1 MFDFILKKGTKLNR
15 NELLKNFAIGFL
27 PLFVFILADELYG
40 TEIGLIVALISGLL
54 YLLYYLLRYKRV
66 EKMILMDT
74 LLILILGGVS
84 IGLDNAIFFMLK
96 PALVELILVAILGI
110 HAFSSKPILLQMS
123 KRYLGDAEF
132 APEQMQ
138 ALKKLSQILFVVL
151 VLHTAAIVYT
161 AFYASKEVW
170 AFVSGGLF
178 YILFGL
184 ILIGQWLYLKFFK
197 RRAESIEEMVPLVNE
212 KGQIVGKAFRSR
224 VHGNPG
230 LLHPVVHLHVFH
242 SEGKLYLQ
250 KRSAQKDLLP
260 GFWDTA
266 VGGHVAFGE
275 SIADALRRETKE
287 ELGIMPDSM
296 DLTLQYIWKSS
307 YESEM
312 VHVFITRWD
321 GPFRLNREEL
331 ADGRFWTIFEIK
343 KFLGKQVFTPN
354 FEHEFKLLE
363 KAGIISRPVQ

>member
-1 MFDFILKKGTKLNR
+1 MNR
-15 NELLKNFAIGFL
+15 NELLKNFAVGFL
-27 PLFVFILADELYG
+27 PLFIFILADELYG
-40 TEIGLIVALISGLL
+40 TEIGLIVALVSGLL

-138 ALKKLSQILFVVL
+138 ALKKLSRLLFVVL
-151 VLHTAAIVYT
+151 ALHTAAIVYT
-161 AFYASKEVW
+161 AFYTSKEVW

-184 ILIGQWLYLKFFK
+184 ILIGQWLYIKFFK
-197 RRAESIEEMVPLVNE
+197 KSNGTVGEIVPLVND
-212 KGQIVGKAFRSR
+212 KGRVIGKAARSQ
-224 VHGNPG
+224 VHGNPD
-230 LLHPVVHLHVFH
+230 LLHPVVHLHVF
-242 SEGKLYLQ
+242 SSTGKLFLQ
-250 KRSAQKDLLP
+250 KRSENKDFLP
-260 GFWDTA
+260 GLWDSA

-275 SIADALRRETKE
+275 SVADALRRETKE
-287 ELGIMPDSM
+287 ELGIMPGSM
-296 DLTLQYIWKSS
+296 ELTLQYIWKSS

-321 GPFRLNREEL
+321 GPFKLNPDEV
-331 ADGRFWTIFEIK
+331 ADGRFWSVFEIQR
-343 KFLGKQVFTPN
+343 FLGKRVFTPN

-363 KAGIISRPVQ
+363 KAGIISRQVR